1 MALCPQTGG
10 AGGFDPPSVP
20 AGRAEPSRRVDAYA
34 CRVRVVVRAG
44 IGLFL
49 GTLTAAATV
58 VCLAVAGLAIAPT
71 LGWPRARATAF
82 ALLRV
87 GVLRLA
93 GLEQRRLGR
102 CFGDTGTAGYR
113 GYGWERA
120 LTYLG
125 VRWPVGLLGGAILL
139 LSVYGAGTMAL
150 FGWLWARGEN
160 PDGIAFEW
168 WVLAYLST
176 FSAVLAFLALQGLI
190 GVVRLERRLA
200 HRFLG
205 PTDADALRRRIEE
218 LATSRAE
225 VVEAVDAERRRIER
239 DLHDGVQQRLVAL
252 GMLLGQARRHPDRM
266 GELVE
271 RAHDESRQILDD
283 LREVA
288 WRVYPTALDNLGLQE
303 ALERVASSVP
313 VSVDY
318 RLAGRPPA
326 PIEAAAYFVVSEAV
340 TNATKHAVASR
351 ISISV
356 SSGEDGS
363 VLVKITDDGR
373 GGADPAGSGL
383 TGLARRVA
391 ALDGRFEVH
400 SPAGGPTVVKAE
412 LPCG

>member
-1 MALCPQTGG
+1 MGL
-10 AGGFDPPSVP
+10 V
-20 AGRAEPSRRVDAYA
+20 
-34 CRVRVVVRAG
+34 
-44 IGLFL
+44 IG
-49 GTLTAAATV
+49 AATGALTV
-58 VCLAVAGLAIAPT
+58 CCLALAGLVIAPT
-71 LGWPRARATAF
+71 LGWPRWRATA
-82 ALLRV
+82 LHRV
-87 GVLRLA
+87 NTGVLKLA
-93 GLEQRRLGR
+93 RLEQWRLGR
-102 CFGDTGTAGYR
+102 YLGDPVAGGYR
-113 GYGWERA
+113 GYGRERA
-120 LTYLG
+120 LAYLG
-125 VRWPVGLLGGAILL
+125 VRWPVGLLGGVILL
-139 LSVYGAGTMAL
+139 LGGYGAGTMAVV
-150 FGWLWARGEN
+150 GATWARGGE

-168 WVLAYLST
+168 WVALYLLT
-176 FSAVLAFLALQGLI
+176 FCLVLAFLALQGLI

-252 GMLLGQARRHPDRM
+252 GMLLGQARRHPARSA
-266 GELVE
+266 ELVE

-288 WRVYPTALDNLGLQE
+288 WRVYPTALDNLGLAE
-303 ALERVASSVP
+303 ALDRVAERSSVP
-313 VSVDY
+313 VSVHYGLTD
-318 RLAGRPPA
+318 RLPA

-340 TNATKHAVASR
+340 TNVAKHAVASR
-351 ISISV
+351 ISIAV
-356 SSGEDGS
+356 TAGQDGS

-373 GGADPAGSGL
+373 GGADPAGHGL

-400 SPAGGPTVVKAE
+400 SPAGGPTVVSAE

>member
-1 MALCPQTGG
+1 
-10 AGGFDPPSVP
+10 
-20 AGRAEPSRRVDAYA
+20 
-34 CRVRVVVRAG
+34 VRVVVRAG
-44 IGLFL
+44 VGLLL
-49 GTLTAAATV
+49 GAVTAAVTV
-58 VCLAVAGLAIAPT
+58 ACLAVAGLAIAPS
-71 LGWPRARATAF
+71 LAWPRARALAF
-82 ALLRV
+82 GLLRV
-87 GVLRLA
+87 GVLRLCR
-93 GLEQRRLGR
+93 LEQWRLGR
-102 CFGDTGTAGYR
+102 YLGDAETAGYR
-113 GYGWERA
+113 AYAEHKDWERA

-139 LSVYGAGTMAL
+139 LTGYGGGTIAM
-150 FGWLWARGEN
+150 FGYLWSRGGE

-168 WVLAYLST
+168 WVLLYLGT
-176 FSAVLAFLALQGLI
+176 FSLVLAFLALQGLI

-205 PTDADALRRRIEE
+205 PTAADALRQRIEE

-252 GMLLGQARRHPDRM
+252 GMLLGQARRHPDRS

-288 WRVYPTALDNLGLQE
+288 WRVYPTALDNLGLEE
-303 ALERVASSVP
+303 ALARVASSVP
-313 VSVDY
+313 ISLDY
-318 RLAGRPPA
+318 RLAERPPA
-326 PIEAAAYFVVSEAV
+326 PVEAAAYFVVSEAV

-351 ISISV
+351 ISITV
-356 SSGEDGS
+356 ANDQDGT
-363 VLVKITDDGR
+363 VTVIITDDGA

-400 SPAGGPTVVKAE
+400 SPAGGPTTVKAE
-412 LPCG
+412 LPCP